1 MNLEKYIRNNILTLK
16 PYSSAR
22 DEFSGE
28 AMVFLDANENPFNQP
43 YNRYPDP
50 LQRELKSRIGKI
62 KGVSAENI
70 FLGNGSDEPIDLLIR
85 AFCEPGI
92 HNIVQIE
99 PTYGM
104 YQVAAGINNVEVKKT
119 LLTDNYQLDA
129 AELLDSVDDH
139 TRIIFLCTPNNP
151 TGNALDTN
159 EIIKVLNGFDGPVV
173 VDEAYIDFAPGLSLL
188 PRLNEFSNLIILQTF
203 SKAWGMAGIRLGMAF
218 ASAEIISILNKIKY
232 PYNLNILTQQKAL
245 ELLGNAGEMQQ
256 WLETLLAE
264 REKLAA
270 ALNQIPYV
278 EKVWP
283 SDANF
288 LLVKMKNARRVY
300 EFLVEKGIIVRDRSK
315 VLLCEDSLRITVGSE
330 EENKALIETLKNK
343 YQLPLV
349 CNEG

>member
-1 MNLEKYIRNNILTLK
+1 MILEKYIRKNILDLK

-28 AMVFLDANENPFNQP
+28 AMVFLDANENPYNEP

-50 LQRELKSRIGKI
+50 LQRQLKVKI
-62 KGVSAENI
+62 SEIKNIPPGSI

-104 YQVAAGINNVEVKKT
+104 YQVAAGVNNVEVIKV
-119 LLTDNYQLDA
+119 LLTSDYQLDA
-129 AELLDSVDDH
+129 SKLLDAINED
-139 TRIIFLCTPNNP
+139 TRIVFLCSPNNP
-151 TGNALDTN
+151 TGNALDTG
-159 EIIKVLNGFDGPVV
+159 ELIKVLKGFDGPVV

-188 PRLNEFSNLIILQTF
+188 PRLHEFSNLIVLQTF

-218 ASAEIISILNKIKY
+218 ASPEIIAVLNKIKY
-232 PYNLNILTQQKAL
+232 PYNLNILTQQKAI
-245 ELLGNAGEMQQ
+245 ELLSQAEAVHS
-256 WLETLLAE
+256 WVETLLSE
-264 REKLAA
+264 REKLAL
-270 ALNQIPYV
+270 ALKEIPFV

-288 LLVKMKNARRVY
+288 LLLKMKNARKVY
-300 EFLVEKGIIVRDRSK
+300 EILVEKGIIVRDRSK
-315 VLLCEDSLRITVGSE
+315 VMLCEDSLRITVGSV
-330 EENKALIETLKNK
+330 EENSILLEALN
-343 YQLPLV
+343 LPLV

>member
-1 MNLEKYIRNNILTLK
+1 MILEKYIRKNILDLK

-28 AMVFLDANENPFNQP
+28 AMVFLDANENPFNEP

-50 LQRELKSRIGKI
+50 LQRKLKIRIAELK
-62 KGVSAENI
+62 GVPPGSI

-104 YQVAAGINNVEVKKT
+104 YQVAAGVNNVEVIKV
-119 LLTDNYQLDA
+119 LLTSDYQLDA
-129 AELLDSVDDH
+129 LKLLDAINKD
-139 TRIIFLCTPNNP
+139 TRIIFLCSPNNP
-151 TGNALDTN
+151 TGNALDTG
-159 EIIKVLNGFDGPVV
+159 EMIKVLKSFDGPVV

-188 PRLNEFSNLIILQTF
+188 PRLREFSNLIVLQTF

-218 ASAEIISILNKIKY
+218 ASPEIIAVLNKIKY
-232 PYNLNILTQQKAL
+232 PYNLNILTQLKAL
-245 ELLGNAGEMQQ
+245 ELLAQTEAVQNWVEI
-256 WLETLLAE
+256 LLAE
-264 REKLAA
+264 RRKLVFVFEE
-270 ALNQIPYV
+270 LTFV

-288 LLVKMKNARRVY
+288 LLVKMKNARKVY
-300 EFLVEKGIIVRDRSK
+300 EILVEKGIIVRDRSK
-315 VLLCEDSLRITVGSE
+315 VMLCEDSLRITIGTTD
-330 EENKALIETLKNK
+330 ENRVLIEALKHIHI
-343 YQLPLV
+343 
-349 CNEG
+349 EIR

>member
-129 AELLDSVDDH
+129 AGLLDSVDDH

-159 EIIKVLNGFDGPVV
+159 EMIKVLNGFNGPVV

-188 PRLNEFSNLIILQTF
+188 PRLKEFSNLIILQTF

-218 ASAEIISILNKIKY
+218 ASAQIISILNKIKY

-245 ELLGNAGEMQQ
+245 ELLVNADEMQQ
-256 WLETLLAE
+256 WVETLLAE

-288 LLVKMKNARRVY
+288 LLVKIKNARRVY

-330 EENKALIETLKNK
+330 EENKALIEALKYK
-343 YQLPLV
+343 YPIPNP
-349 CNEG
+349 NEE

>member
-129 AELLDSVDDH
+129 AGLLDSVDDY

-159 EIIKVLNGFDGPVV
+159 EMIKVLNGFIGPVV

-188 PRLNEFSNLIILQTF
+188 PRLKEFSNLIILQTF

-218 ASAEIISILNKIKY
+218 ASAQIISILNKIKY

-245 ELLGNAGEMQQ
+245 ELLQKAGEMKQ
-256 WLETLLAE
+256 WVETLLAE

-288 LLVKMKNARRVY
+288 LLVKMKNARSVY

-330 EENKALIETLKNK
+330 EENKALIEALKYK
-343 YQLPLV
+343 
-349 CNEG
+349 

>member
-1 MNLEKYIRNNILTLK
+1 MELKKYLRKNILHLK

-50 LQRELKSRIGKI
+50 LQRKLKERIAEI
-62 KGVSAENI
+62 KGVAPESI

-85 AFCEPGI
+85 AFCEPGT

-104 YQVAAGINNVEVKKT
+104 YQVAAGINNVEVKKA
-119 LLTDNYQLDA
+119 LLSDNYQLDA
-129 AELLDSVDDH
+129 AEVLHSVDDY

-151 TGNALDTN
+151 TGNVLDTS
-159 EIIKVLNGFDGPVV
+159 EMIKVLNGFDGPVV
-173 VDEAYIDFAPGLSLL
+173 IDEAYIDFAPGLSLL
-188 PRLNEFSNLIILQTF
+188 PRLSEFKNLIILQTF

-218 ASAEIISILNKIKY
+218 ADTEIVKILNKIKY

-245 ELLGNAGEMQQ
+245 ELLDNSGAMQK
-256 WLETLLAE
+256 WVETLLEE
-264 REKLAA
+264 RDKLAN

-288 LLVKMKNARRVY
+288 LLVKMKNARKVY

-315 VLLCEDSLRITVGSE
+315 VLLCEDCLRITVGTE
-330 EENKALIETLKNK
+330 AENNALIEAIGAKK
-343 YQLPLV
+343 
-349 CNEG
+349 